1 MNKENIRY
9 EKNKRMYV
17 WMKRVEKKVVKRE
30 RMREMTQERNKRQ
43 KEETKE

>member
-1 MNKENIRY
+1 MRATNKKREKINMNKENIKY

-30 RMREMTQERNKRQ
+30 RMREMT
-43 KEETKE
+43 